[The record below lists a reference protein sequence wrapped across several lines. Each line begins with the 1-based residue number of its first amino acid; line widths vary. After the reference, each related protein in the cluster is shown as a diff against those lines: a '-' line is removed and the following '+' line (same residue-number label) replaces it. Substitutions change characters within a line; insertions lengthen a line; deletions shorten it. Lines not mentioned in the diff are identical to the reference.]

1 LDDDII
7 DGCHDEADLSSVG
20 GAGEMCVNLLGLVLV
35 QADETVQNV
44 ITGQSVIIPSFV
56 VWEVILHW
64 ADGQLLLESIDL
76 VQEQDNRCLNEPPR
90 VADGVKEGE
99 GLLHTIDS
107 LVFEE

>member
-1 LDDDII
+1 LDDDICQVLAHAREEVICINTI

-76 VQEQDNRCLNEPPR
+76 VQEQDNRCLNEPP
-90 VADGVKEGE
+90 
-99 GLLHTIDS
+99 
-107 LVFEE
+107 